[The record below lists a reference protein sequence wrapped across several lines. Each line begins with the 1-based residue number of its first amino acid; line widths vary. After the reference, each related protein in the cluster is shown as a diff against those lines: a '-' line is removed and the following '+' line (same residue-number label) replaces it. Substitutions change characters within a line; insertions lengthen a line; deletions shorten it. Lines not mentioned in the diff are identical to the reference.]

1 MRHDLLG
8 LELSMALAVLKSE
21 GVAPQVTTTRAPKR
35 VEDAHC
41 TLRVVYASDDG
52 RELTVSPFVD
62 PIAESLQE
70 NG

>member
-8 LELSMALAVLKSE
+8 LELEQALAVLERE
-21 GVAPQVTTTRAPKR
+21 GIAAQVITTRAPR
-35 VEDAHC
+35 RPDDPRAV
-41 TLRVVYASDDG
+41 LRVVYASDDG
-52 RELTVSPFVD
+52 ERLTVSGFLD